1 MRCTARSSSKSQN
14 TLSREWGL
22 WGRGLGREQHCGLA
36 SLKPSS
42 TPQEALRSGLEHPQP
57 LHGLLCTV
65 HHSDAL
71 RDQVPAG
78 FQP

>member
-1 MRCTARSSSKSQN
+1 MRCTARSSSKSQD
-14 TLSREWGL
+14 TPSREWGL
-22 WGRGLGREQHCGLA
+22 WGRGLRSEQPCGLA

-42 TPQEALRSGLEHPQP
+42 ALQKSLRSGLECPQP
-57 LHGLLCTV
+57 LYRLLRTV

-71 RDQVPAG
+71 CDQIPAG